1 MLMEVK
7 EYKTY
12 EPFRPEKFCNLP
24 RKYKRNN
31 MISGYKRT
39 LPCELRVLRNGA
51 NYLLCDTQDDLLVAR
66 GSKHQ
71 SRKMEVQNKLIL

>member
-1 MLMEVK
+1 
-7 EYKTY
+7 
-12 EPFRPEKFCNLP
+12 
-24 RKYKRNN
+24 